1 MRGKFKKS
9 KILMLLLVLV
19 AAGVYYYVTLPAI
32 NIHSSG
38 FWIFMIAVLALAL
51 FLYGGKNIRT
61 AEELKSN
68 KILKLGIG
76 VIALVV
82 VVFAVGTLLSSPIV
96 NAKKYRELIEP
107 ETGNFT
113 EDIEQIRYDQI
124 PILDKESAMLLGN
137 RKMGSMVDM
146 VSQFEVSDLYSQIN
160 YNGRPVRVT
169 PLVYASPIKWLT
181 NMRDRKSVV

>member
-1 MRGKFKKS
+1 MRGKFRKS
-9 KILMLLLVLV
+9 KIIMLLLVLL
-19 AAGVYYYVTLPAI
+19 AAGAYYYVTLPAV

-38 FWIFMIAVLALAL
+38 FWIFIIAVLALAL
-51 FLYGGKNIRT
+51 FFYGGKNIRT
-61 AEELKSN
+61 AEEFKSN

-76 VIALVV
+76 VIVLAA
-82 VVFAVGTLLSSPIV
+82 VVFAAGSLLSSPIV

-146 VSQFEVSDLYSQIN
+146 YLSL
-160 YNGRPVRVT
+160 
-169 PLVYASPIKWLT
+169 K
-181 NMRDRKSVV
+181 

>member
-82 VVFAVGTLLSSPIV
+82 VVLRWVLFYLPRL
-96 NAKKYRELIEP
+96 
-107 ETGNFT
+107 
-113 EDIEQIRYDQI
+113 
-124 PILDKESAMLLGN
+124 
-137 RKMGSMVDM
+137 
-146 VSQFEVSDLYSQIN
+146 
-160 YNGRPVRVT
+160 
-169 PLVYASPIKWLT
+169 
-181 NMRDRKSVV
+181 